1 MLETAA
7 AEAKSRTTPAEI
19 DLEILRLKR
28 ELAAQDFQGHSCEK
42 CEDLKIKSP
51 LTPEAEAR
59 RDDGPACFHIDTTG
73 KEIHED
79 FAASGCMFWVM
90 IRDQLAYVNLDADSA
105 QERESGTRQLR
116 RRGVTWFYAEDSNRD
131 IEYAVTRPD
140 FVRVSMVHNTPDDE
154 SYGSR
159 YVTVK
164 VEMVAPRRPIEAVA
178 NPSRGDEIRLDT
190 CWSTFL
196 ALSLPGMYILNTY
209 TLKWL
214 VPVVNDSAQGDFED
228 ATQRWASAPINLDPE
243 SPTSMQ
249 LIKQWI
255 RKCEIEHMCG
265 ICDLPLSMPTM
276 LLDVSHQNKVRLIEV
291 PATMR
296 ERYITLSYCWG
307 AARQTVM
314 LNEQSKAA
322 LVDGI
327 SPQEFD
333 RTIRDSITVV
343 RELGYRFLWVD
354 ALCIPQDDETPKAR
368 ELSIMNDIYRNA
380 TFTIVASVA
389 NDVRDGFLGRRR
401 PTLDGAAPLPD
412 GQSPYVFKVWVESEV
427 SETATPVVLLP
438 HTPDDL
444 ELWYTRAWTLQE
456 LLFSGRRLQFRV
468 RQTTWVCN
476 CAQEMAQE
484 WDGWIGDKTGG
495 YYDPHDDKGD
505 FYNSIMALLRRHH
518 GSPPPVLT
526 TLADWYTLVE
536 QFSSRRLT
544 YATDRLPAISGIAK
558 EFASLLADEYVC
570 GLWKSDLA
578 YGLLWSAMPN
588 KHLPGK
594 GGGGAAEGKKSRP
607 SWSWASTPGTVEW
620 TRDFPLMWQ
629 NEDFEVSGWEV
640 DLSMLNAAFGQVKA
654 ARLYVC
660 GLLKSL
666 VMPEEYRRKKEFSVC
681 LEGQLYVTIYLDSKE
696 NLRLE
701 SESQCRVALLLV
713 MNNHFKASGILL
725 GEENEN
731 EYSRLGRFRVK
742 DIWRGVKDTPRHG
755 WMQSLKRKS
764 LRRKPERCRARMQS
778 LWGGEANIR
787 SIVLV

>member
-1 MLETAA
+1 MLETDVGASSETA
-7 AEAKSRTTPAEI
+7 PTEI

-28 ELAAQDFQGHSCEK
+28 ELASEDFQGHSCEK
-42 CEDLKIKSP
+42 CKDLRIRSP
-51 LTPEAEAR
+51 LTPEVH
-59 RDDGPACFHIDTTG
+59 RDDGPNFFHIDTTG
-73 KEIHED
+73 KEIHDD
-79 FAASGCMFWVM
+79 FATSGCMFWVM
-90 IRDQLAYVNLDADSA
+90 IRDQLAYVNLDAELA

-131 IEYAVTRPD
+131 VEYAVNRPD
-140 FVRVSMVHNTPDDE
+140 FVRVSMVHNDDGGA
-154 SYGSR
+154 GSR
-159 YVTVK
+159 YITVK
-164 VEMVAPRRPIEAVA
+164 VEMVAPRKPIETLR
-178 NPSRGDEIRLDT
+178 NPSRGDEIRLDA

-196 ALSLPGMYILNTY
+196 ALALPGDL
-209 TLKWL
+209 
-214 VPVVNDSAQGDFED
+214 ED
-228 ATQRWASAPINLDPE
+228 TQRCTSAPINLAPA
-243 SPTSMQ
+243 SPTSMK
-249 LIKQWI
+249 LISQWI
-255 RKCEIEHMCG
+255 KKCDIEHMCG
-265 ICDLPLSMPTM
+265 IGDPPSSMPTM
-276 LLDVSHQNKVRLIEV
+276 LLDVSNADKVKLIEV

-296 ERYITLSYCWG
+296 DRYITLSYCWG

-314 LNEQSKAA
+314 LNEESKAA
-322 LVDGI
+322 LVAGI

-389 NDVRDGFLGRRR
+389 NDVRDGFLDRRR
-401 PTLDGAAPLPD
+401 PTIDGATPLPD
-412 GQSPYVFKVWVESEV
+412 GQSPYVFK
-427 SETATPVVLLP
+427 TATPVVLLP
-438 HTPDDL
+438 HSPDEL

-456 LLFSGRRLQFRV
+456 LLFSGRRLQFRA

-476 CAQEMAQE
+476 CAQTMTQE

-518 GSPPPVLT
+518 GSPPPAPT

-558 EFASLLADEYVC
+558 EFASLLGDEYVC

-588 KHLPGK
+588 KLLQSVGT
-594 GGGGAAEGKKSRP
+594 KSMP

-629 NEDFEVSGWEV
+629 NEDFEVSGCDV
-640 DLSMLNAAFGQVKA
+640 DLAMPNAAFGQVKA
-654 ARLYVC
+654 ARLYVR
-660 GLLKSL
+660 GLVKPL
-666 VMPEEYRRKKEFSVC
+666 VVPEEHRRKKEFSIC
-681 LEGQLYVTIYLDSKE
+681 LEGQLYVTVYLDSKE
-696 NLRLE
+696 NPWLLSGSECRL
-701 SESQCRVALLLV
+701 ALLLV

-725 GEENEN
+725 GEEGEN
-731 EYSRLGRFRVK
+731 GYSRLGRFRVK

-764 LRRKPERCRARMQS
+764 LSRKPERCRVRMQS
-778 LWGGEANIR
+778 LWGGEENIR

>member
-1 MLETAA
+1 MLGTAIV
-7 AEAKSRTTPAEI
+7 EASSGITPSEI
-19 DLEILRLKR
+19 DLEIRRLKR
-28 ELAAQDFQGHSCEK
+28 ELAAEDFQGHSCEK
-42 CEDLKIKSP
+42 CADLRIRPP
-51 LTPEAEAR
+51 LTPEAHR
-59 RDDGPACFHIDTTG
+59 SNGPPFFHIDTTG

-90 IRDQLAYVNLDADSA
+90 IRDQLAYVNLGAESA

-116 RRGVTWFYAEDSNRD
+116 RRGVTWFYAEDSNRA
-131 IEYAVTRPD
+131 IEYAVNRPD
-140 FVRVSMVHNTPDDE
+140 FVRVSMVHKDDGG
-154 SYGSR
+154 SGSR

-164 VEMVAPRRPIEAVA
+164 VEMVAPRRPIEALR
-178 NPSRGDEIRLDT
+178 NPSRGDEIRLDA

-196 ALSLPGMYILNTY
+196 ALALPGDLE
-209 TLKWL
+209 
-214 VPVVNDSAQGDFED
+214 G
-228 ATQRWASAPINLDPE
+228 TQHCTSAPINIAPE
-243 SPTSMQ
+243 SPASMK
-249 LIKQWI
+249 LIGGWI
-255 RKCEIEHMCG
+255 RKCEVEHKCG
-265 ICDLPLSMPTM
+265 IADPPSSMPTM
-276 LLDVSHQNKVRLIEV
+276 LLDVSDRNKVKLIEV
-291 PATMR
+291 PATTR
-296 ERYITLSYCWG
+296 EPYITLSYCWG
-307 AARQTVM
+307 AACQTVM
-314 LNEQSKAA
+314 LDNQSKPT
-322 LVDGI
+322 LVAGI

-333 RTIRDSITVV
+333 RTIRDSIIVV

-401 PTLDGAAPLPD
+401 PTINGAAPLPD
-412 GQSPYVFKVWVESEV
+412 GQSPYVFKAGMEQEG
-427 SETATPVVLLP
+427 SETVTPVVLLP

-456 LLFSGRRLQFRV
+456 LLFSGRRLQFRA

-476 CAQEMAQE
+476 CAQEMTQE

-495 YYDPHDDKGD
+495 YYDPHDDKGN
-505 FYNSIMALLRRHH
+505 FYNSIMALLRRHQ
-518 GSPPPVLT
+518 GSPPPVPT

-558 EFASLLADEYVC
+558 EFASLLGDEYVC

-578 YGLLWSAMPN
+578 YGILWSAMPN
-588 KHLPGK
+588 KHLPGD
-594 GGGGAAEGKKSRP
+594 GGGKKHRP

-629 NEDFEVSGWEV
+629 NEDFEVSGCEV
-640 DLSMLNAAFGQVKA
+640 DLAMPNAAFGQVKA
-654 ARLYVC
+654 ARLHVR
-660 GLLKSL
+660 GLLKPL
-666 VMPEEYRRKKEFSVC
+666 VMPEEHRRKKEFSVC
-681 LEGQLYVTIYLDSKE
+681 LDGQLYVTVYMDSKE
-696 NLRLE
+696 NPRLE
-701 SESQCRVALLLV
+701 SGSECRLALLLA

-725 GEENEN
+725 GEEEGEN

-755 WMQSLKRKS
+755 WIQSLKRKS
-764 LRRKPERCRARMQS
+764 LRRKPEKCRARMQS
-778 LWGGEANIR
+778 LWGGEANIQ